1 MSRVLRRPMF
11 RGGRVDSR
19 GTGITSGLGY
29 AKGGSVEPQATFGVG
44 NNANRDASGR
54 EKHAFF
60 LPAIGSGLM
69 AAARFLPAV
78 YRGFKA
84 ARSLNTP
91 FSKNLGFSGRVK
103 DLFTPKGGL
112 SAPMADKGAGAGF
125 RVGSFLRQNPITTTA
140 LLPQAIDKGYKAGE
154 FAVTEGVPFAAK
166 NIIDL
171 LYPGPSIFKEE
182 GPSEE
187 EKKIKELEQQQKEK
201 EEFEK
206 YLAAQAKIENEK
218 QKSKISGEEDIE
230 ANKEKYAE
238 LLGKG
243 AKSEDISN
251 MLLSFA
257 GKALAPEATVKSA
270 FAEFAEEEAKRPSKK
285 SKVDETAA
293 ALAINEYIAG
303 KKSKAELDRF
313 FAETDYKKQLLSK
326 RGKENVPANIIEAA
340 KSFGQGYKAV
350 DYGLQMSFGGR
361 TNKMDASEGQTIDKV
376 PLVVDNIDQI
386 FIEDEAP
393 YRAVRIIIEDG
404 KLIRDRI
411 N

>member
-1 MSRVLRRPMF
+1 MNIFRRPMF
-11 RGGRVDSR
+11 RGGPVDSR

-69 AAARFLPAV
+69 AAARFLPAA
-78 YRGFKA
+78 YRGFKT
-84 ARSLNTP
+84 ARAYQP

-125 RVGSFLRQNPITTTA
+125 RVGSFLRQNPLTTTA

-154 FAVTEGVPFAAK
+154 FAVTEGAPFAAK
-166 NIIDL
+166 NLIDL
-171 LYPGPSIFKEE
+171 LYPGPSIFKEK
-182 GPSEE
+182 GPSDE
-187 EKKIKELEQQQKEK
+187 EKKLKELEQQQQQK

-238 LLGKG
+238 LLGGDKARG
-243 AKSEDISN
+243 EDISN

-270 FAEFAEEEAKRPSKK
+270 FGEFAAEQAKTPSKR
-285 SKVDETAA
+285 SKVEETAA

-361 TNKMDASEGQTIDKV
+361 TNKMDTSEGQTIDKV